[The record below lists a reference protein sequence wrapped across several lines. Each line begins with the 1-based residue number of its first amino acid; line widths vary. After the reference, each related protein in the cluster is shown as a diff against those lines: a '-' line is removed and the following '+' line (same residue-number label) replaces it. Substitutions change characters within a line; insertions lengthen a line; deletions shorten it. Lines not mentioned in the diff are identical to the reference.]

1 MLDAHPPC
9 QFRLA
14 DTKPFPQF
22 TDSHVFTSSLK
33 NGNTCAM
40 VVMKNYICQV
50 IFMKLN
56 ISCVRDLL
64 LLLEEKPFYTVNEH
78 GFIESQIVLLD
89 DICSELPNYSS
100 SDIYYTLS
108 LLDDAGFLSLITQWG
123 DDSLIFCA
131 VESMTYAGHELLENI
146 RDDGRWKA
154 VTIGL
159 AAVRNYS
166 LSAIS
171 SLAEAITAGAI
182 SAYLGRG
189 Q

>member
-1 MLDAHPPC
+1 
-9 QFRLA
+9 
-14 DTKPFPQF
+14 
-22 TDSHVFTSSLK
+22 
-33 NGNTCAM
+33 M

-78 GFIESQIVLLD
+78 GFIESQIVSFF
-89 DICSELPNYSS
+89 DICTELPQYPR
-100 SDIYYTLS
+100 DEIYYTLS
-108 LLDDAGFLSLITQWG
+108 LLDEAGFLNLVTSWG
-123 DDSLIFCA
+123 DDAMIFSA

-154 VTIGL
+154 VSAGL

-171 SLAEAITAGAI
+171 SLAEGITAGAI
-182 SAYLGRG
+182 NAYLGQG

>member
-1 MLDAHPPC
+1 
-9 QFRLA
+9 
-14 DTKPFPQF
+14 
-22 TDSHVFTSSLK
+22 
-33 NGNTCAM
+33 M

-89 DICSELPNYSS
+89 DICSELPQYSS

-146 RDDGRWKA
+146 RDEGRWKA
-154 VTIGL
+154 VTTGL

-171 SLAEAITAGAI
+171 SLAEGITAGAI
-182 SAYLGRG
+182 GAYLGQG

>member
-1 MLDAHPPC
+1 
-9 QFRLA
+9 
-14 DTKPFPQF
+14 
-22 TDSHVFTSSLK
+22 
-33 NGNTCAM
+33 M
-40 VVMKNYICQV
+40 VVIENYICQV

-89 DICSELPNYSS
+89 DICSELPQYSS

-108 LLDDAGFLSLITQWG
+108 LLDDAGFLRLTAQCG

-146 RDDGRWKA
+146 RDEGRWKA
-154 VTIGL
+154 VTAGL
-159 AAVRNYS
+159 SAVRNYS

-171 SLAEAITAGAI
+171 SLAEGITAGAI

>member
-1 MLDAHPPC
+1 
-9 QFRLA
+9 
-14 DTKPFPQF
+14 
-22 TDSHVFTSSLK
+22 
-33 NGNTCAM
+33 M
-40 VVMKNYICQV
+40 VVMKNYIYQV

-78 GFIESQIVLLD
+78 GFIESQIVSFF
-89 DICSELPNYSS
+89 DICTELPQYSS

-146 RDDGRWKA
+146 RDEGRWKA
-154 VTIGL
+154 VTTGL

-166 LSAIS
+166 LSAIA
-171 SLAEAITAGAI
+171 SLAEGITAGAI
-182 SAYLGRG
+182 NAYLGQG

>member
-1 MLDAHPPC
+1 
-9 QFRLA
+9 
-14 DTKPFPQF
+14 
-22 TDSHVFTSSLK
+22 
-33 NGNTCAM
+33 M

-154 VTIGL
+154 VTAGL
-159 AAVRNYS
+159 SAVRNYS

-171 SLAEAITAGAI
+171 SLAEGITAGAI
-182 SAYLGRG
+182 GAYLGQG

>member
-1 MLDAHPPC
+1 
-9 QFRLA
+9 
-14 DTKPFPQF
+14 
-22 TDSHVFTSSLK
+22 
-33 NGNTCAM
+33 M

-89 DICSELPNYSS
+89 DICSELPQYSS

-146 RDDGRWKA
+146 RDEGRWKA
-154 VTIGL
+154 VTTGL

-171 SLAEAITAGAI
+171 SLAEGITAGAI
-182 SAYLGRG
+182 GAYLGRG

>member
-1 MLDAHPPC
+1 
-9 QFRLA
+9 
-14 DTKPFPQF
+14 
-22 TDSHVFTSSLK
+22 
-33 NGNTCAM
+33 M

-89 DICSELPNYSS
+89 DICSELPQYSS

-154 VTIGL
+154 VAAGL

-171 SLAEAITAGAI
+171 SLAEGITAGAI
-182 SAYLGRG
+182 SAYLNQG

>member
-1 MLDAHPPC
+1 
-9 QFRLA
+9 
-14 DTKPFPQF
+14 
-22 TDSHVFTSSLK
+22 
-33 NGNTCAM
+33 M

-89 DICSELPNYSS
+89 DICSELPQYSS

-154 VTIGL
+154 VTAGL

-171 SLAEAITAGAI
+171 SLAEGITAGAI
-182 SAYLGRG
+182 SAYLGHG